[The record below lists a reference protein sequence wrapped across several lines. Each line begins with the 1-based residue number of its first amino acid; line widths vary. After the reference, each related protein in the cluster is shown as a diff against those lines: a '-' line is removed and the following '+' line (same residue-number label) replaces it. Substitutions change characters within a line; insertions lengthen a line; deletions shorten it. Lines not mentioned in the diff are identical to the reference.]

1 MPIMLLIRTKDQK
14 ILLRIV
20 EAEFD
25 VQTRLQP
32 WAVVVSKNE
41 VNPSDS
47 EVNRPMMKILKFF
60 CVVIFLGMLS
70 LCVKLLLF
78 YS

>member
-1 MPIMLLIRTKDQK
+1 MPIMLLIRTNDQK

>member
-1 MPIMLLIRTKDQK
+1 MPIMLLIRTNDQK

-32 WAVVVSKNE
+32 WAVVVSKND
-41 VNPSDS
+41 VKPSDS
-47 EVNRPMMKILKFF
+47 EVNRPMMEIWKFF
-60 CVVIFLGMLS
+60 CAVIFLSMLS

-78 YS
+78 L